1 MQRSLLLL
9 ALVLV
14 PQTAGAQGVY
24 IAPHAVHIDARTR
37 SGTVELYNPGN
48 EPVEIEI
55 STLFG
60 YPVTDSTGKITL
72 LIEASPDSTAHSAAD
87 WIAAFPRRMTLE
99 PRARQTVRLL
109 ARPPAGLAD
118 GEYWTRLVV
127 AARGGSMPVTGAES
141 ATGITVGLSLQVR
154 TIIALTYR
162 NGQVQTG
169 VSSRNLRAIQEAD
182 TLAVWMDLARE
193 GNAAFIGTL
202 RSRLVDSTG
211 ATLVQDELPIAVY
224 HQMSPRR
231 VLPLTDVEP
240 GRYLLIV
247 ELTSERS
254 DVPPDVVLPIVPV
267 ADTVAVQLR

>member
-1 MQRSLLLL
+1 MQRSLMVL

-14 PQTAGAQGVY
+14 PATAAAQGVA
-24 IAPHAVHIDARTR
+24 IAPHAIHIDARTR
-37 SGTVELYNPGN
+37 SGTLELYNPGN
-48 EPVEIEI
+48 DPVEIEI

-60 YPVTDSTGKITL
+60 YPVTDSTGRITL
-72 LIEASPDSTAHSAAD
+72 LTEADPDSTAHSAAE

-109 ARPPAGLAD
+109 ARPPAGLEE

-127 AARGGSMPVTGAES
+127 AARGGTMPVSGADS
-141 ATGITVGLSLQVR
+141 AEGITVGLTLQVR

-162 NGQVQTG
+162 NGRVHTG
-169 VSSRNLRAIQEAD
+169 ISSSNLRANQEAD
-182 TLAVWMDLARE
+182 TLAIRMDLVRE

-202 RSRLVDSTG
+202 RWSLVDSTG

-224 HQMSPRR
+224 HEMSPRR
-231 VLPLTDVEP
+231 VLPLDDVAP
-240 GRYLLIV
+240 GSYRLVV

-254 DVPPDVVLPIVPV
+254 DIPSDVVLPIVPV
-267 ADTVAVQLR
+267 SDTLVVQLR

>member
-1 MQRSLLLL
+1 MQRSLLVL

-14 PQTAGAQGVY
+14 PETVGAQGVF

-37 SGTVELYNPGN
+37 SGTLELYNPGN
-48 EPVEIEI
+48 DAVEIEI

-60 YPVTDSTGKITL
+60 YPVTDSTGKISMFF
-72 LIEASPDSTAHSAAD
+72 EADPDSAAHSAAD
-87 WIAAFPRRMTLE
+87 WIAAFPRRLSLE

-109 ARPPAGLAD
+109 ARPPAGLED

-127 AARGGSMPVTGAES
+127 AVRGGTMPVSGADS
-141 ATGITVGLSLQVR
+141 ADGITVGLSLEVR

-162 NGQVQTG
+162 NGRAHTG
-169 VSSRNLRAIQEAD
+169 VSTRNLQANQEAD
-182 TLAVWMDLARE
+182 TLAIRMDLTRE

-202 RSRLVDSTG
+202 RWSLVDSTG
-211 ATLVQDELPIAVY
+211 ATVVTDQLPIAVY

-240 GRYLLIV
+240 GSYRLIV
-247 ELTSERS
+247 ELTNERS

-267 ADTVAVQLR
+267 ADTVTVQLR

>member
-1 MQRSLLLL
+1 MQRSLLVL

-14 PQTAGAQGVY
+14 PETAGAQGVF

-37 SGTVELYNPGN
+37 SGTLELYNPGN
-48 EPVEIEI
+48 DAVEIEI

-72 LIEASPDSTAHSAAD
+72 LLEADPDSAAHSAAD
-87 WIAAFPRRMTLE
+87 WIAAFPRRLSLE

-109 ARPPAGLAD
+109 ARPPAGLED

-127 AARGGSMPVTGAES
+127 AVRGGTMPVSGADS
-141 ATGITVGLSLQVR
+141 AEGITVGLSLEVR

-162 NGQVQTG
+162 NGRVQTG
-169 VSSRNLRAIQEAD
+169 VSTRNLRANQEAD
-182 TLAVWMDLARE
+182 TLAIRMDLTRE

-202 RSRLVDSTG
+202 RWSLVDSTG
-211 ATLVQDELPIAVY
+211 ATLVVDELPIAVY
-224 HQMSPRR
+224 YQMSPRR
-231 VLPLTDVEP
+231 VLPLDDVEP
-240 GRYLLIV
+240 GSYRLIV

-254 DVPPDVVLPIVPV
+254 DVPPDVVLPIVTV

>member
-1 MQRSLLLL
+1 MQRSLLVL

-14 PQTAGAQGVY
+14 PVTAAAQGVA
-24 IAPHAVHIDARTR
+24 IAPHAIHIDARTR
-37 SGTVELYNPGN
+37 SGTLELYNPGN
-48 EPVEIEI
+48 DPVEIEI

-60 YPVTDSTGKITL
+60 YPVTDSAGRITL
-72 LIEASPDSTAHSAAD
+72 LIEADPDSTAHSAAD

-109 ARPPAGLAD
+109 ARPPAGLED

-127 AARGGSMPVTGAES
+127 AARGGAVPVSGTDSAE
-141 ATGITVGLSLQVR
+141 GINVGLTLQVR

-162 NGQVQTG
+162 NGQVHTG
-169 VSSRNLRAIQEAD
+169 ISSSNLRANQEAD
-182 TLAVWMDLARE
+182 TLAIRMDLARE

-202 RSRLVDSTG
+202 RWTLVDSTG
-211 ATLVQDELPIAVY
+211 ATVVQDELPIAVY

-231 VLPLTDVEP
+231 VLPLDDVEP
-240 GRYLLIV
+240 GRYRLIV

-254 DVPPDVVLPIVPV
+254 DIPSDVVLPIVPV
-267 ADTVAVQLR
+267 SDTLVVQLR